1 MATDRIRADYDEL
14 AAIAREFQQ
23 EGYSV
28 DSLIVRLRRCVDALE
43 YGGWIGRGASAFY
56 GEMHNDIFPAL
67 QRLANAL
74 LDGGDAVNQI
84 SQIIRSAEEE
94 ASALFQRRP

>member
-1 MATDRIRADYDEL
+1 MPTDRIRADYDEL
-14 AAIAREFQQ
+14 AAIAHEMQQ
-23 EGYSV
+23 EGYGV

-56 GEMHNDIFPAL
+56 SEMHNDVFPAL
-67 QRLANAL
+67 HRLANAL
-74 LDGGDAVNQI
+74 LDGGDAVSQI
-84 SQIIRSAEEE
+84 SQILRDAEEE

>member
-1 MATDRIRADYDEL
+1 MSTGRIRADYDEL
-14 AAIAREFQQ
+14 ANIAREFQQ
-23 EGYSV
+23 EGHSV

-43 YGGWIGRGASAFY
+43 YGGWIGRGANAFY
-56 GEMHNDIFPAL
+56 SEMHNDIFPAL

-84 SQIIRSAEEE
+84 SQILRDAEEE
-94 ASALFQRRP
+94 ASVLFQRRP